1 MFGRLRLAAKFNRLF
16 APLGANMG
24 YAPPMDDDIAQEFSQ
39 VRNEFSLFRGEMAD
53 EFSLVR
59 KEMADEFS
67 LVRNEFSLFREEVA
81 QEFSLVRNDIAQ
93 INQRLDRHDERF
105 VQIDARFDRL
115 DVRLDNMTDHLLLE
129 LKSFIDIIREEQRDQ
144 HRAFLDELR
153 GHGAQLGDHE
163 KRITKLE
170 RKKSA

>member
-39 VRNEFSLFRGEMAD
+39 VRNEFSLFRG
-53 EFSLVR
+53 
-59 KEMADEFS
+59 EMADEFS